1 MGAGSSRKSCCNQ
14 KSFTNSRQQ
23 RSGGDSG
30 NISKAEMARLSDGY
44 RLVREEASGMILRFF
59 VSRVEKEAARFLN
72 QKTWVGCVGIPRKVF
87 FSRSEEQI
95 WLEGYTEDPQDMA
108 FKAGSL

>member
-59 VSRVEKEAARFLN
+59 CLKGGKGSCPFPEPEDLGGVCWDPKEGVLLQVRGADLAGGIHRGPSRH
-72 QKTWVGCVGIPRKVF
+72 GI
-87 FSRSEEQI
+87 
-95 WLEGYTEDPQDMA
+95 
-108 FKAGSL
+108 